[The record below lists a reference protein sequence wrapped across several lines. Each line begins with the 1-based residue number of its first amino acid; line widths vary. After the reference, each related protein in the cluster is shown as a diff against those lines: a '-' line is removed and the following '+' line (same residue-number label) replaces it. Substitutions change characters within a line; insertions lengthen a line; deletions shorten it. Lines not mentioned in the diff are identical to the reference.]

1 MDKNI
6 KVFIVH
12 IKQLSLMLIHLAQKA
27 QIILL
32 IVEKIKIP
40 TKDLDF
46 ADVFSKQKVIELLK
60 IIQLNQ

>member
-1 MDKNI
+1 
-6 KVFIVH
+6 
-12 IKQLSLMLIHLAQKA
+12 MLIHLAQKA